1 MKRDIPYSGYFARG
15 NIFVKVVILA
25 ISWNKFR
32 GFGRAHA
39 VRDAVCAFS
48 CANIS
53 WFASRPRKPRKYY
66 PSKNTRYTVIT
77 HSIFIGNIFMHDL
90 KKVYIILY
98 NNYFFKL
105 SVFQMMRGKG
115 NRDAKMKWE
124 VDIPVCWVKPWPHQ
138 CP

>member
-1 MKRDIPYSGYFARG
+1 MYVLYVCIYVCMYVPNIILRYIPYSGYFSRG

-25 ISWNKFR
+25 ISWKTFR

-66 PSKNTRYTVIT
+66 PSKKNPAIR
-77 HSIFIGNIFMHDL
+77 
-90 KKVYIILY
+90 
-98 NNYFFKL
+98 
-105 SVFQMMRGKG
+105 
-115 NRDAKMKWE
+115 
-124 VDIPVCWVKPWPHQ
+124 
-138 CP
+138 